1 MQTTTID
8 TVIPAVRSA
17 SDGRLKRLNFIGI
30 T

>member
-8 TVIPAVRSA
+8 RVIPAVRSA
-17 SDGRLKRLNFIGI
+17 SDGVFKIKFMKI